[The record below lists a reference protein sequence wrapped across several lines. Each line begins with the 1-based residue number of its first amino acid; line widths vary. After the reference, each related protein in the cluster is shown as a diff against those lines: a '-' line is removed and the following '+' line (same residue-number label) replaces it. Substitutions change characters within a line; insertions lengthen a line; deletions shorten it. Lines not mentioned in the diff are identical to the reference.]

1 MGTQVYSGVS
11 VCTCVCVCHKGMMG
25 TQVYSGVRAC
35 VCVHVCA
42 RADDKVWVSMS
53 GLPKSLGTSVFSGK
67 LCRQYPGIIG
77 NNWQV

>member
-42 RADDKVWVSMS
+42 RACHKGTRTGQHPPTAVFPSF
-53 GLPKSLGTSVFSGK
+53 LPTQQPLQACNSLTG
-67 LCRQYPGIIG
+67 
-77 NNWQV
+77 